1 MSAPDRSTVGGED
14 QRKPLILAALLLAAF
29 AINLDT
35 TVVNVALPNLV
46 TELGAS
52 NTQLQW
58 IVDGYNLVF
67 AALVLASGSL
77 SDRVGR
83 KGVLLAGLGV
93 FGAASLAGG
102 LTDSPGQLI
111 AARCVMGIGAA
122 LIFPATLSLI
132 TNIFTERGERARAIG
147 LWGANAGVAVALGPI
162 IGGWLL
168 ESFSWNSIFFA
179 LVPVAALGAASV
191 ARFVPTSRD
200 PEAAAADRLG
210 VVLSTAAVG
219 LLIFSIIEA
228 PNQGWGSTVTLASF
242 AIVAV
247 LFALFVTWELR
258 SAKPMLD
265 VDLFRNPRF
274 TAASASVTIAFFT
287 LFGFI
292 FLTTQ
297 FFQFFRHYSPLSTG
311 LHLLPVAISVAV
323 GSVVGTKL
331 AVRFGTKIIV
341 ASGLAAIAVF
351 YLWVS
356 SASPSTAYPAI
367 VVEMIIYGT
376 GLGFTSAPAT
386 EAILGRGAEGQS
398 RGRIGGQRR
407 DPSSGRHARRRDPR
421 QRLRLAVRE
430 SIRGVGAGAPAGP
443 PPRYLAGVGGRGA
456 AGRRRTC
463 AGGAPGARGRRGGR
477 GEGLVLPRLH
487 RRLPGRRRGRRG
499 RCGDGRG
506 PAPGPTGRGARRRP
520 IRSKENLMSLTRI
533 DLRRGK
539 PAPFRAQLRDVIN
552 QTMSEILEVPEED
565 RHEIL
570 TEHDAEDLSIAPS
583 YLGMER
589 SPEAILIQ
597 ITVNQGYSTEEKQSF
612 FWSLAKNLDEELL
625 VRPDDVIVNLVEVAP
640 DSWSF
645 GAGRT

>member
-1 MSAPDRSTVGGED
+1 MSTAGPSRVGGED
-14 QRKPLILAALLLAAF
+14 RRKSLILASLLLTAF

-35 TVVNVALPNLV
+35 TIVNVALPKLV

-102 LTDSPGQLI
+102 LTDSPGALI

-162 IGGWLL
+162 AGGWLL
-168 ESFSWNSIFFA
+168 EHFSWTSIFFA
-179 LVPVAALGAASV
+179 LVPVALLGMASV
-191 ARFVPTSRD
+191 AWFVPTSRD

-210 VVLSTAAVG
+210 VVLSTAAIG
-219 LLIFSIIEA
+219 LLIFTLIEA
-228 PNQGWGSTVTLASF
+228 PNFGWGSARTLASF
-242 AIVAV
+242 AVVAV
-247 LFALFVTWELR
+247 LFAAFVAWENR
-258 SAKPMLD
+258 TETPMLD
-265 VDLFRNPRF
+265 VELFRNPRF

-311 LHLLPVAISVAV
+311 LHLLPVAISVAI
-323 GSVVGTKL
+323 GSVFGTKL

-341 ASGLAAIAVF
+341 ASGLAAISVF

-356 SASPSTAYPAI
+356 SASPSTAYLTI
-367 VVEMIIYGT
+367 VVEMVIYGT

-386 EAILGRGAEGQS
+386 EAILGVVPKAK
-398 RGRIGGQRR
+398 
-407 DPSSGRHARRRDPR
+407 
-421 QRLRLAVRE
+421 
-430 SIRGVGAGAPAGP
+430 
-443 PPRYLAGVGGRGA
+443 AGVGSAVNDATRLLGGTLGVAILGSVFASLYASRLTESLPARLPPDLVDSSRASVGGALEA
-456 AGRRRTC
+456 AGALAREGHPAL
-463 AGGAPGARGRRGGR
+463 AGTVLHGASAAFFHGYSAACLVAAGVAVVGACMAVALLPAQPAAATESIPTEGAPD
-477 GEGLVLPRLH
+477 VL
-487 RRLPGRRRGRRG
+487 
-499 RCGDGRG
+499 D
-506 PAPGPTGRGARRRP
+506 
-520 IRSKENLMSLTRI
+520 
-533 DLRRGK
+533 
-539 PAPFRAQLRDVIN
+539 
-552 QTMSEILEVPEED
+552 
-565 RHEIL
+565 
-570 TEHDAEDLSIAPS
+570 PS
-583 YLGMER
+583 
-589 SPEAILIQ
+589 
-597 ITVNQGYSTEEKQSF
+597 
-612 FWSLAKNLDEELL
+612 
-625 VRPDDVIVNLVEVAP
+625 
-640 DSWSF
+640 
-645 GAGRT
+645 